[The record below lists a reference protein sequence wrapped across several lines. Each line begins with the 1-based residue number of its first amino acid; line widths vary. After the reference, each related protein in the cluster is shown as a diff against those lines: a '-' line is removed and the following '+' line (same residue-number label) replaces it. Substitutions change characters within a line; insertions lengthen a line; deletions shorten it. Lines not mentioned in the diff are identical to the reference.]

1 MGNNSF
7 SIDFGKNAR
16 GRTALGGA
24 QTFLGHT
31 GSAGLPGL
39 KKKKGKQPGNSV
51 FTPAKGSAESLEA
64 DLLYKQVLM
73 AEVNNESAQ
82 VGLLAKSGVE
92 QFPKDTR
99 FHKFLA
105 SHLVKKGEH
114 VEAIKYLSLALALEP
129 KNVEILVSIGNALE
143 NWGKPHDAI
152 GFYQAALGIDPKNL
166 AAISNLIHLSMA
178 ESDWSF
184 FPKLPEMLKT
194 LNLGK
199 SFGNPFNLLAV
210 TDDPA
215 MHRVNLAERDRLLKK
230 NVLKNKKFPAKGT
243 AGDKI
248 RIGYFSSDFHSHA
261 TMFLLGKFFEN
272 HDRDRFE
279 VYLYDL
285 QRPEESA
292 KAREVR
298 DSADH
303 YVPVATLTDKEV
315 AERAR
320 ADGLDIA
327 VDMKGF
333 TKGSRPVIFGHRA
346 APIQVSYLG
355 FPGTTGISAMDY
367 FLADNVT
374 VPANKR
380 RFFVEKIMYM
390 PDCYQVNDNTRSHPD
405 AIPTRTELGLPEG
418 KFVFCSLNNSY
429 KVTPVEYDI
438 WMRLLHAVPDS
449 VLWLLAPNDYV
460 QKNLIDEAAAR
471 GIGPE
476 RLFFAGRVST
486 TAHLARLTQA
496 DLFLDTFNCC
506 AHTTASETLWSGV
519 PLITK
524 PGDQF
529 ASRVAASI
537 LTAIGCEDL
546 ITDSAENYYDLALKL
561 AQDPAALAEIKQ
573 RLKDN
578 LWTTPLYDSEAYIR
592 NFENLMEKAVERQRS
607 GKAPG
612 HLSLTPDETFAAN
625 RGQST

>member
-1 MGNNSF
+1 M
-7 SIDFGKNAR
+7 
-16 GRTALGGA
+16 
-24 QTFLGHT
+24 
-31 GSAGLPGL
+31 
-39 KKKKGKQPGNSV
+39 
-51 FTPAKGSAESLEA
+51 
-64 DLLYKQVLM
+64 
-73 AEVNNESAQ
+73 
-82 VGLLAKSGVE
+82 
-92 QFPKDTR
+92 
-99 FHKFLA
+99 
-105 SHLVKKGEH
+105 
-114 VEAIKYLSLALALEP
+114 
-129 KNVEILVSIGNALE
+129 SIGNALE

-346 APIQVSYLG
+346 APIPVSYLG
-355 FPGTTGISAMDY
+355 FPGTTGISAMD
-367 FLADNVT
+367 
-374 VPANKR
+374 
-380 RFFVEKIMYM
+380 
-390 PDCYQVNDNTRSHPD
+390 
-405 AIPTRTELGLPEG
+405 
-418 KFVFCSLNNSY
+418 
-429 KVTPVEYDI
+429 
-438 WMRLLHAVPDS
+438 
-449 VLWLLAPNDYV
+449 
-460 QKNLIDEAAAR
+460 
-471 GIGPE
+471 
-476 RLFFAGRVST
+476 
-486 TAHLARLTQA
+486 
-496 DLFLDTFNCC
+496 
-506 AHTTASETLWSGV
+506 
-519 PLITK
+519 
-524 PGDQF
+524 
-529 ASRVAASI
+529 
-537 LTAIGCEDL
+537 
-546 ITDSAENYYDLALKL
+546 
-561 AQDPAALAEIKQ
+561 
-573 RLKDN
+573 
-578 LWTTPLYDSEAYIR
+578 
-592 NFENLMEKAVERQRS
+592 
-607 GKAPG
+607 
-612 HLSLTPDETFAAN
+612 
-625 RGQST
+625 